1 MAERWDD
8 WFDEGE
14 NLLWQGRPENVRH
27 WGVGL
32 LISVLGGPFLLAG
45 LFVAA
50 NGLRMLGAADAMGE
64 YAFGV
69 FLTLFSLPFISV
81 GFGMVFG
88 IWILDYLTPKHTRYA
103 LTNKA
108 GYVATSFW
116 NRKMDVFPIMPDIRV
131 ELIENRRG
139 TSTIFFHFEEKLDS
153 DGDQLTSKKGFTD
166 IADGKEVY
174 RIVRG
179 LQGRKD

>member
-14 NLLWQGRPENVRH
+14 TLLWQGQPENVRH
-27 WGVGL
+27 WVSL
-32 LISVLGGPFLLAG
+32 LISLMGGPFLLAG
-45 LFVAA
+45 LFIAA
-50 NGLRMLGAADAMGE
+50 NGLRMLGAAGAPGE
-64 YAFGV
+64 YGFGI

-81 GFGMVFG
+81 GFVMVFG
-88 IWILDYLTPKHTRYA
+88 VWVLDFLAPKRTRYA

-131 ELIENRRG
+131 ELIEHRRG
-139 TSTIFFHFEEKLDS
+139 TSTIYFHFEEKLDS

-174 RIVRG
+174 RIVRD
-179 LQGRKD
+179 LQRREG